1 MNRTTQF
8 HVAAQSA
15 IALAACMSTAGA
27 AHTDTTALT
36 TLSVLAE
43 AAAQRLERDESLDE
57 IARIWRHPTYAVDLH
72 SANAGPAPW
81 ALVSAESLAAL
92 RAAVAD
98 LAGYAPALRELDA
111 ELAVLVKR
119 LTAQP
124 DPRIALVA
132 HVLAKRCAKRVREF
146 EKAARITREAREAAR
161 KEEFGVR
168 AYAAREALDARGVK
182 LMHHPEG
189 RFSVLMGGVTTHRC
203 VSLDAIEEFIASL
216 PPAAVVA

>member
-1 MNRTTQF
+1 MNRINQF
-8 HVAAQSA
+8 HAAAASVL
-15 IALAACMSTAGA
+15 ALAACLAAAGA
-27 AHTDTTALT
+27 PHTNLTRLT
-36 TLSVLAE
+36 TLAVLAE
-43 AAAQRLERDESLDE
+43 SAAQRLERDESLDG
-57 IARIWRHPTYAVDLH
+57 IARIWRHPSYEIDLRL
-72 SANAGPAPW
+72 NAGPAPW
-81 ALVSAESLAAL
+81 SLVSVESLDAL
-92 RAAVAD
+92 RAVVAD
-98 LAGYAPALRELDA
+98 LAGYAPALRELNA
-111 ELAVLVKR
+111 ELAVLSKR
-119 LTAQP
+119 LTEVP
-124 DPRIALVA
+124 DPRVALVA
-132 HVLAKRCAKRVREF
+132 HVLAKRCADRVREF